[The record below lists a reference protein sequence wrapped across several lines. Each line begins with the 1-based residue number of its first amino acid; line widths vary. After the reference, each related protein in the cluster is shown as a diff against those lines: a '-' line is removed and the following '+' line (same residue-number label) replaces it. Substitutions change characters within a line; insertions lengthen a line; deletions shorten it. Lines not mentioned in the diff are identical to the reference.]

1 LALELRALCRVDRNI
16 EFKGPGRRLG
26 TNEDV
31 KETTDASSSL
41 RDDPVTDAPEEKSED
56 DADDCSKGVMVDSDD
71 ISDSEV

>member
-1 LALELRALCRVDRNI
+1 MKN
-16 EFKGPGRRLG
+16 
-26 TNEDV
+26 V

-41 RDDPVTDAPEEKSED
+41 RDDPVTDALEEKSKD